1 MATKSNLTTW
11 FSAAI
16 SSEDFEPIYQAEVPR
31 IYRFFCYRF
40 GEGPLA
46 EDLTSA
52 TFEKA
57 WRGRERFRQQAS
69 FSTWLFTIARHVAQ
83 DYTRKHRHHSEVS
96 LEEAVDKPDNTILEE
111 QVEQRA
117 DFAQLSMLLTR
128 LADRERELVALK
140 YGGGLTNRAIAQL
153 SGLTEANVAVILHR
167 TLQSL
172 RSAWEAKNER

>member
-1 MATKSNLTTW
+1 MAAKSNFTPW

-16 SSEDFEPIYQAEVPR
+16 SVDDFGSIYQAEVPR
-31 IYRFFCYRF
+31 IYHFFCYRF

-46 EDLTSA
+46 EDLTAA

-57 WRGRERFRQQAS
+57 WRGRGRFRQQAS
-69 FSTWLFTIARHVAQ
+69 FSTWLFTIARHVAE
-83 DYTRKHRHHSEVS
+83 DHNRKHRYHAEVP
-96 LEEAVDKPDNTILEE
+96 LEEADNQPGSAILEE

-117 DFAQLSMLLTR
+117 DFAQLSLLLAR

-153 SGLTEANVAVILHR
+153 TGLTESNVAVILHR
-167 TLQSL
+167 TLQTL
-172 RSAWEAKNER
+172 RSAWEAKL